1 MSALGRTGPM
11 TMASRLGLLLIPA
24 LLILASWSTVSASAA
39 GPSPGWAI
47 KSTAFPTNFSKQD
60 NTLCASK
67 RHDCDRYLVTVTNV
81 GAGASKSYEPVV
93 IHDHLPVGL
102 KLTEIVQAE
111 EYEPTGKPGNSEVTC
126 VEGTTQTE
134 EEGGPAAS
142 EVVCTYEGAVP
153 PGGLLTIAVD
163 VTVEETAEDESVSTL
178 DNLPTVE
185 GGGSVSR
192 EASPPSSAPNTLNGS
207 PPEFGLQDFSVSIYG
222 ADGTSDV
229 QAGDHPQAVTTNL
242 DYTSELS
249 PISSLEYHAVAE
261 PKTLLINLPLGLVGD
276 PLAAEQCQESA
287 LYSSHCP
294 LNSRIGT
301 VTLIRSGQA
310 KLEPIY
316 NMVPEG
322 GEAGMFGFVLD
333 EAPIY
338 LRARLMPSPKGYVL
352 SVGVPDIP
360 RSTNFTSTGE
370 YLTFFGDPLEADGN
384 TGTPRAFFTNP
395 TQCSTEKLLGE
406 SLGSSIEMD
415 SWVNPNAWVGHRDVE
430 VFSGGLTQAMS
441 GCNLLQSTPQIA
453 VTPETTQADTPSGYQ
468 VDVKVPQA
476 PGVAPALATPDLRDS
491 EITLPEGISISP
503 SSGNGLSGCEA
514 AGPNGIDF
522 GNSDTALE
530 QPGDPAAASEGH
542 LRDATEGEEIAA
554 DGLPHP
560 AAGHCPAA
568 SQVGTVEIV
577 SPIVSEPLKGGV
589 FEMKPECDPCNST
602 QAQEGKLFGLYVEAA
617 GSGIIL
623 KLKAKVTLASSG
635 RLTVHLEQLPQL
647 PFSEFKLTLKGGERA
662 PLANPQTC
670 GNETTT
676 TTMTPWSAP
685 EGGAMT
691 PFSSFA
697 ITGCAGSTA
706 FAPGFIAQS
715 TTPTAGGL
723 SPFTVVLSRHDGEQ
737 DLSSFEVN
745 TPAGLLGMLSAVQSC
760 PEPQAER
767 GECGAQSVVGHTL
780 VAAGAGD
787 DPVWESGTVYLTAG
801 YEGAPFG
808 LSIVTPALAGPL
820 NLGDIIVRAAIRVN
834 PLTTALTIVSR
845 PIPQIVDGV
854 PLRIQTL
861 EVSLDQPGFML
872 NPTSCGAQRVT
883 GEVTGALPGGGQGTT
898 VPVSAPYALSGC
910 QKLPF
915 KPTLTAQTQAKTS
928 KVDGA
933 MLRVVIASPL
943 GQAHL
948 AKLKVD
954 LPKALPSRLS
964 TLQQACKETV
974 FEANPAACPTNSLVG
989 QGMVD
994 TPVFKAPL
1002 VGPAYM
1008 VSHGGGAFPDLEI
1021 VLQGEGVTLELV
1033 GVTAI
1038 DGGITSDAFRA
1049 LPDNPITRFELTLP
1063 EQPYSV
1069 VAANANLCKANM
1081 AMPTELTG
1089 QDGAVLKQTT
1099 KISVSGCPKA
1109 KAEKKK
1115 KKKTSKKR
1123 RKAKPKAKKKT

>member
-1 MSALGRTGPM
+1 MSALRCTGSLRSA
-11 TMASRLGLLLIPA
+11 ASLLVLPLTA
-24 LLILASWSTVSASAA
+24 LLILAGWSVTSASAA
-39 GPSPGWAI
+39 GPGPGWAI
-47 KSTAFPTNFSKQD
+47 KSTALPSNFSKAD
-60 NTLCASK
+60 NISCESK
-67 RHDCDRYLVTVTNV
+67 SNCDRYLVTVTNV

-93 IHDHLPVGL
+93 IRDLLPTGA
-102 KLTEIVQAE
+102 KLEGIAQAE
-111 EYEPTGKPGNSEVTC
+111 EYEPTGKKGREVGC
-126 VEGTTQTE
+126 AEGTTETE
-134 EEGGPAAS
+134 EEGAAAN
-142 EVVCTYEGAVP
+142 EVICEYEAAVP
-153 PGGLLTIAVD
+153 PGGLLTIAIN
-163 VTVEETAEDESVSTL
+163 VTIEQASEGTL
-178 DNLPTVE
+178 GNAPTVE
-185 GGGSVSR
+185 GAGGASATTSQPSSVPNPVNG
-192 EASPPSSAPNTLNGS
+192 ASPQ
-207 PPEFGLQDFSVSIYG
+207 FGLQDFDVSVYG
-222 ADGTSDV
+222 ADGASSV
-229 QAGDHPQAVTTNL
+229 QAGEHPEAVTTSL
-242 DYTSELS
+242 DYTSELF
-249 PISSLEYHAVAE
+249 PAEAFHYHAVAD
-261 PKTLLINLPLGLVGD
+261 PKTVLIKLPLGLVGD

-287 LYSSHCP
+287 LYGNHCP
-294 LNSRIGT
+294 TDSRIGT
-301 VTLIRSGQA
+301 VTLIRSGDA
-310 KLEPIY
+310 KLEPLY
-316 NMVPEG
+316 NMTPEDG
-322 GEAGMFGFVLD
+322 DPGMFGFVFD
-333 EAPIY
+333 EAPVFM
-338 LRARLMPSPKGYVL
+338 RARVMPTPKGYEL

-360 RSTNFTSTGE
+360 RSTNVRFTGQ
-370 YLTFFGDPLEADGN
+370 YITFFGDPLEADGG
-384 TGTPRAFFTNP
+384 TGTQRAFFTDP
-395 TQCSTEKLLGE
+395 TQCTSEQALAGPL
-406 SLGSSIEMD
+406 SASVEMD
-415 SWVNPNAWVGHRDVE
+415 SWVNPDDWVTKNVD
-430 VFSGGLTQAMS
+430 VFSASLAQAMS
-441 GCNLLQSTPQIA
+441 GCNLLESTPQITA
-453 VTPETTQADTPSGYQ
+453 TPETTQVDTPSGYQ

-476 PGVAPALATPDLRDS
+476 PGVAPALATPDLRNS
-491 EITLPEGISISP
+491 VVTLPEGISISP
-503 SSGNGLSGCEA
+503 SSGNGLTGCEA
-514 AGPNGIDF
+514 SGPTGIDF
-522 GNSDTALE
+522 GNSDTAFE
-530 QPGDPAAASEGH
+530 NPTTAEGPLH
-542 LRDATEGEEIAA
+542 EAGEGEEIAA

-560 AAGHCPAA
+560 APGHCPSA

-589 FEMKPECDPCNST
+589 FEMKPECDPCSST
-602 QAQEGKLFGLYVEAA
+602 QAQEGKMFGLYVEAA

-623 KLKAKVTLASSG
+623 KLKAKVTVASSG

-670 GNETTT
+670 GNETAT

-685 EGGAMT
+685 EGGVMT

-697 ITGCAGSTA
+697 ITGCASSTP
-706 FAPGFIAQS
+706 FAPGFIAQT

-745 TPAGLLGMLSAVQSC
+745 TPAGLLGMLSTTQIC
-760 PEPQAER
+760 PEPQAEK

-780 VAAGAGD
+780 VAAGAGS

-801 YEGAPFG
+801 YEGTPFG
-808 LSIVTPALAGPL
+808 LSIVTPAIAGPL
-820 NLGDIIVRAAIRVN
+820 NLGNIVVRAAIHVD

-854 PLRIQTL
+854 PLRIQPL

-883 GEVTGALPGGGQGTT
+883 GEITGALPDGGQGTT
-898 VPVSAPYALSGC
+898 VPVSVPYALSGC

-928 KVDGA
+928 KVEGA

-943 GQAHL
+943 GQDHL

-964 TLQQACKETV
+964 TLQHACKAAV
-974 FEANPAACPTNSLVG
+974 FEADPAACPTDSLVG
-989 QGMVD
+989 RGIVD

-1063 EQPYSV
+1063 EQPYSAL
-1069 VAANANLCKANM
+1069 AANANLCKANLN
-1081 AMPTELTG
+1081 MPTEFTG
-1089 QDGAVLKQTT
+1089 HDGAVLKQTT
-1099 KISVSGCPKA
+1099 KISISGCPKA
-1109 KAEKKK
+1109 KAKAKAKKK
-1115 KKKTSKKR
+1115 KKKEKKKKR
-1123 RKAKPKAKKKT
+1123 AKAKGTTKPKAKKKA

>member
-1 MSALGRTGPM
+1 MCVA
-11 TMASRLGLLLIPA
+11 A
-24 LLILASWSTVSASAA
+24 LLILAGCNAASASAA
-39 GPSPGWAI
+39 EPGPGWAI
-47 KSTAFPTNFSKQD
+47 KSTALPSNFSKAD
-60 NTLCASK
+60 NAHCGESGAY
-67 RHDCDRYLVTVTNV
+67 CDRYLMTVTNV
-81 GAGASKSYEPVV
+81 GAGASEANEPVV
-93 IHDHLPVGL
+93 IHDRLPSEMRLPSGAMMPSGVTF
-102 KLTEIVQAE
+102 KSIAQAE
-111 EYEPTGKPGNSEVTC
+111 EYEPTGKKGHAPTC
-126 VEGTTQTE
+126 THGTPQTE
-134 EEGGPAAS
+134 AEGGPATN
-142 EVVCTYEGAVP
+142 EVVCEDEAAVP
-153 PGGLLTIAVD
+153 PGGLIAIAID
-163 VTVEETAEDESVSTL
+163 VTVEEETTGTL
-178 DNLPTVE
+178 ENIATV
-185 GGGSVSR
+185 GGGGGTSETTSL
-192 EASPPSSAPNTLNGS
+192 PSSVTNTVNGV
-207 PPEFGLQDFSVSIYG
+207 PPQFALQDFDVNVYG
-222 ADGTSDV
+222 SDGASDV
-229 QAGDHPQAVTTNL
+229 QAGEHPEAVTTSL
-242 DYTSELS
+242 DYTSELFPVS
-249 PISSLEYHAVAE
+249 AFRYRAVAD
-261 PKTLLINLPLGLVGD
+261 PKTVLINLPLGLVGN

-287 LYSSHCP
+287 LYGNHCP
-294 LNSRIGT
+294 TDSRIGT
-301 VTLIRSGQA
+301 VTLIRSGAA
-310 KLEPIY
+310 KLEPIF
-316 NMVPEG
+316 NMVPEADG
-322 GEAGMFGFVLD
+322 PAMFGFIID
-333 EAPIY
+333 EAPVF
-338 LRARLMPSPKGYVL
+338 LRARVMPSPKGYVL
-352 SVGVPDIP
+352 SVGVPNIP
-360 RSTNFTSTGE
+360 RSTNLRFTGQ
-370 YLTFFGDPLEADGN
+370 YFTFFGDPLEADSG
-384 TGTPRAFFTNP
+384 GTPRAFFTDP
-395 TQCSTEKLLGE
+395 TQCSTGGPLSGPL
-406 SLGSSIEMD
+406 SASVEMD
-415 SWVNPNAWVGHRDVE
+415 SWVDPSEWVQKNVNVFAANP
-430 VFSGGLTQAMS
+430 TQAMS
-441 GCNLLQSTPQIA
+441 GCNLLQSTPQIT

-476 PGVAPALATPDLRDS
+476 PDAAPALATPDLRDS
-491 EITLPEGISISP
+491 EVTLPEGISISP

-577 SPIVSEPLKGGV
+577 SPIVSGPLKGGV

-602 QAQEGKLFGLYVEAA
+602 QAQEGKMFGLYVEAA

-685 EGGAMT
+685 EGGAMS

-697 ITGCAGSTA
+697 ITGCASSTP

-723 SPFTVVLSRHDGEQ
+723 SPFAVVLSRHDGEQ

-745 TPAGLLGMLSAVQSC
+745 TPGGLLGMLSTVQSC

-767 GECGAQSVVGHTL
+767 GECGAQSVVGHAI

-954 LPKALPSRLS
+954 LPKVLPSRLS
-964 TLQQACKETV
+964 TLQQACKEAV
-974 FEANPAACPTNSLVG
+974 FEADPAACPANSLVG

-1069 VAANANLCKANM
+1069 VAANANLCKANL

-1115 KKKTSKKR
+1115 KKKTGKKR

>member
-1 MSALGRTGPM
+1 MSAFRRIGSAIAPWSHLALCLIGLSLLGGWT
-11 TMASRLGLLLIPA
+11 AA
-24 LLILASWSTVSASAA
+24 SASAS
-39 GPSPGWAI
+39 GPGPGWAI
-47 KSTAFPTNFSKQD
+47 KSTALPSDFSKAD
-60 NTLCASK
+60 NTFCESVQKA
-67 RHDCDRYLVTVTNV
+67 CDRYLVTVTNV

-93 IHDHLPVGL
+93 IRDLLPSGVKL
-102 KLTEIVQAE
+102 KEIAQAQ
-111 EYEPTGKPGNSEVTC
+111 EYEPTGKPREVAC
-126 VEGTTQTE
+126 AEGTPETE
-134 EEGGPAAS
+134 AEEGPLTN
-142 EVVCTYEGAVP
+142 EVICEYEAAVP
-153 PGGLLTIAVD
+153 PGGLLAIAIN
-163 VTVEETAEDESVSTL
+163 VTVEGTSEGVLENT
-178 DNLPTVE
+178 PMVE
-185 GGGSVSR
+185 GGGG
-192 EASPPSSAPNTLNGS
+192 ASATTSEPSSVKNPVNS
-207 PPEFGLQDFSVSIYG
+207 SSSPEFKLQDFNVSVYG
-222 ADGTSDV
+222 ADGAPDT
-229 QAGDHPQAVTTNL
+229 QAGDHPDTVTTSL
-242 DYTSELS
+242 DYTSELFAVGAFH
-249 PISSLEYHAVAE
+249 YHAVAE
-261 PKTLLINLPLGLVGD
+261 PKTVLVNLPLGLVGD

-287 LYSSHCP
+287 LYGNHCP
-294 LNSRIGT
+294 TDSRIGT
-301 VTLIRSGQA
+301 VTLIRSGEA
-310 KLEPIY
+310 KLEPLY
-316 NMVPEG
+316 NMVPEAG
-322 GEAGMFGFVLD
+322 DPGMFGFVFD
-333 EAPIY
+333 EAPVF
-338 LRARLMPSPKGYVL
+338 LRARVMPTPKGYVL
-352 SVGVPDIP
+352 DVGVPDIP
-360 RSTNFTSTGE
+360 RSTNVRFTGQ
-370 YLTFFGDPLEADGN
+370 YFTFFGDPLEADGS
-384 TGTPRAFFTNP
+384 TGTPRAFFTDP
-395 TQCSTEKLLGE
+395 TQCSTEQPLAGALGA
-406 SLGSSIEMD
+406 SVEMD
-415 SWVNPNAWVGHRDVE
+415 SWVSPGDWATSKVNVFNA
-430 VFSGGLTQAMS
+430 SPAQAMS
-441 GCNLLQSTPQIA
+441 GCNLLESTPQIA
-453 VTPETTQADTPSGYQ
+453 ATPETTQADTPSGYQ

-491 EITLPEGISISP
+491 VVTLPEGISISP
-503 SSGNGLSGCEA
+503 SSGNGLAGCEA

-530 QPGDPAAASEGH
+530 HPDDPAAAAEGPLH
-542 LRDATEGEEIAA
+542 EASEGEEITA

-560 AAGHCPAA
+560 APGHCPAA

-577 SPIVSEPLKGGV
+577 SPIVPEPLKGGV
-589 FEMKPECDPCNST
+589 FEMKPECDPCSAT
-602 QAQEGKLFGLYVEAA
+602 EAQEGKMFGLYVEAA

-623 KLKAKVTLASSG
+623 KLKARVTLDPGTG

-685 EGGAMT
+685 EGAVMT

-697 ITGCAGSTA
+697 ITGCASSTP
-706 FAPGFIAQS
+706 FAPGFIAQT

-745 TPAGLLGMLSAVQSC
+745 TPAGLLGMLSTTQIC
-760 PEPQAER
+760 PEPQAEK

-780 VAAGAGD
+780 VAAGAGL

-801 YEGAPFG
+801 YEGTPFG
-808 LSIVTPALAGPL
+808 LSIVTPAIAGPL
-820 NLGDIIVRAAIRVN
+820 NLGNIVVRAAIHVN
-834 PLTTALTIVSR
+834 PLTTALTIISR
-845 PIPQIVDGV
+845 AIPQIVDGV

-872 NPTSCGAQRVT
+872 NPTSCGAQRVS
-883 GEVTGALPGGGQGTT
+883 GEITGALPDGGQGTT
-898 VPVSAPYALSGC
+898 VPVSVPYALSGC

-928 KVDGA
+928 KVEGA

-943 GQAHL
+943 GQDHL

-964 TLQQACKETV
+964 TLQHACKAAV
-974 FEANPAACPTNSLVG
+974 FEADPAACPPDSLVG
-989 QGMVD
+989 RGMVD

-1008 VSHGGGAFPDLEI
+1008 VSHGGGAFPALEI

-1063 EQPYSV
+1063 EQPYSAL
-1069 VAANANLCKANM
+1069 AANANLCKANLD
-1081 AMPTELTG
+1081 MPTELTG

-1099 KISVSGCPKA
+1099 KISISGCPKA
-1109 KAEKKK
+1109 KTEKKK
-1115 KKKTSKKR
+1115 KKKHVKKR
-1123 RKAKPKAKKKT
+1123 HKAKHKAKKKA